1 MSSFSRLLAAGGAA
15 HFADQLATAALPLT
29 AVIVLGAGPGAVGTL
44 VALQGLAWLLAS
56 LPAGVL
62 VDRVPKGLLIALS
75 QAVAGLAFAAATV
88 AATAGSGT
96 ALAAACFI
104 GASGAVVLVLTA
116 LALVPALV
124 PPTALAAANARLE
137 LVRAVAT
144 LAAPVAVGLMADA
157 VTPALGFALAA
168 LASAAAALVAFGL
181 RAPPSPSPS
190 PVPARAPLADA
201 IREGARF
208 ALRHELLR
216 GIALCA
222 VFWNFAFF
230 ALLAVAV
237 PFCLTRVG
245 LDAKGTGL
253 AQGGYGLG
261 LILGAAAA
269 AAIVRRFEPRMILVA
284 GPALSMAAPALLF
297 FAVRGGGLP
306 AAAAAFFFVGFG
318 PMLWL
323 ICQTS
328 IRQLV
333 TPPDLIGR
341 VAATIQVAIYGVR
354 PLGAFAGG
362 WVGAL
367 FGLDA
372 ALVLVLAAFGLS
384 LAVPLVSAL
393 GRLRAMPENVGLSPA
408 GC

>member
-88 AATAGSGT
+88 AVTAGSGT

-104 GASGAVVLVLTA
+104 GASGAVILVLTA

-124 PPTALAAANARLE
+124 PPMALAAANARLE

-245 LDAKGTGL
+245 LNAKGTGL

-269 AAIVRRFEPRMILVA
+269 AAIVRRFEPRVILVA
-284 GPALSMAAPALLF
+284 GPALSMAAPVLLF
-297 FAVRGGGLP
+297 LAARGGGLP

>member
-29 AVIVLGAGPGAVGTL
+29 AVVVLGAGPGTVGTL

-88 AATAGSGT
+88 AVTAGSGT

-104 GASGAVVLVLTA
+104 GASGAVILVLTA

-245 LDAKGTGL
+245 LNAKGTGL

-269 AAIVRRFEPRMILVA
+269 AAIVRRFEPRVILVA
-284 GPALSMAAPALLF
+284 GPALSMAAPVLLF
-297 FAVRGGGLP
+297 LAARGGGLP

-393 GRLRAMPENVGLSPA
+393 GRPRAMPENVGLSPA

>member
-1 MSSFSRLLAAGGAA
+1 MSSFSRLLAAGGAT

-29 AVIVLGAGPGAVGTL
+29 AVIVLGAGPGTVGTL

-168 LASAAAALVAFGL
+168 IASAAAALVAFRL
-181 RAPPSPSPS
+181 RAPPSP
-190 PVPARAPLADA
+190 VRARAPLADA

-269 AAIVRRFEPRMILVA
+269 AAIVRRFEPRVILVA
-284 GPALSMAAPALLF
+284 GPALSMAAPVLLF
-297 FAVRGGGLP
+297 LAARGGGLP

>member
-29 AVIVLGAGPGAVGTL
+29 AVIVLGAGPGTVGTL

-104 GASGAVVLVLTA
+104 GASGAVILVLTA

-124 PPTALAAANARLE
+124 PPAALAAANARLE

-168 LASAAAALVAFGL
+168 LASAAAAFVAFGL
-181 RAPPSPSPS
+181 RAPSS

-269 AAIVRRFEPRMILVA
+269 AAIVRRFEPRVILVA
-284 GPALSMAAPALLF
+284 GPALSMAAPVLLF
-297 FAVRGGGLP
+297 LAARGGGLP

>member
-1 MSSFSRLLAAGGAA
+1 MSSFSRLLAAGGAT

-29 AVIVLGAGPGAVGTL
+29 AVIVLGAGPGTVGTL

-168 LASAAAALVAFGL
+168 IASAAAALVAFRL
-181 RAPPSPSPS
+181 RAPPSP
-190 PVPARAPLADA
+190 VRARAPLADA

-253 AQGGYGLG
+253 AQGGLGLG

>member
-29 AVIVLGAGPGAVGTL
+29 AVIVLGAGPGTVGTL

-104 GASGAVVLVLTA
+104 GASGAVILVLTA

-124 PPTALAAANARLE
+124 PAAALAAANARLE

-168 LASAAAALVAFGL
+168 IASAAAAFIAFGL
-181 RAPPSPSPS
+181 RAPSSPG
-190 PVPARAPLADA
+190 PARAPLADA

-269 AAIVRRFEPRMILVA
+269 AAIVRRFEPRVILVA

-297 FAVRGGGLP
+297 FAARGGGLP

>member
-29 AVIVLGAGPGAVGTL
+29 AVIVLGAGPGTVGTL

-75 QAVAGLAFAAATV
+75 QATAGLAFAAATV

-104 GASGAVVLVLTA
+104 GASGAVILVLTA

-124 PPTALAAANARLE
+124 PATALAAANARLE

-144 LAAPVAVGLMADA
+144 LAAPVAVGLMAEA
-157 VTPALGFALAA
+157 VSPALGFALAA
-168 LASAAAALVAFGL
+168 LASAAAALVVFGL
-181 RAPPSPSPS
+181 RAPPSQ
-190 PVPARAPLADA
+190 VRTRAPLADA

>member
-29 AVIVLGAGPGAVGTL
+29 AVIVLGAGPGTVGTL

-104 GASGAVVLVLTA
+104 GASGAVILVLTA

-124 PPTALAAANARLE
+124 PPAALAAANARLE
-137 LVRAVAT
+137 LVRAGAT

-168 LASAAAALVAFGL
+168 IASAAAALVAFGL
-181 RAPPSPSPS
+181 RTPASPG
-190 PVPARAPLADA
+190 PARAPLADA

-269 AAIVRRFEPRMILVA
+269 AAIVRRFEPRAILIA
-284 GPALSMAAPALLF
+284 GPALSMAAPVLLF
-297 FAVRGGGLP
+297 FAARDGGLP
-306 AAAAAFFFVGFG
+306 AAAAAFFLVGFG

>member
-29 AVIVLGAGPGAVGTL
+29 AVIVLGAGPGTVGTL

-75 QAVAGLAFAAATV
+75 QAIAGLAFAAATV

-104 GASGAVVLVLTA
+104 GASGAVILVLTA

-124 PPTALAAANARLE
+124 PATALAAANARLE

-168 LASAAAALVAFGL
+168 IASAAAAFIAFGL
-181 RAPPSPSPS
+181 RAPSSPG
-190 PVPARAPLADA
+190 PARAPLADA

-269 AAIVRRFEPRMILVA
+269 AAIVRRFEPRVILVA
-284 GPALSMAAPALLF
+284 GPALSMAAPVLLF
-297 FAVRGGGLP
+297 LAARGGGLP

>member
-1 MSSFSRLLAAGGAA
+1 MSSFSRLLAAGGAT

-104 GASGAVVLVLTA
+104 GASGAVILVLTA

-168 LASAAAALVAFGL
+168 IASAAAALVAFGL
-181 RAPPSPSPS
+181 RAPPS

-245 LDAKGTGL
+245 LNAKGTGL

-269 AAIVRRFEPRMILVA
+269 AAIVRRFEPRVILVA
-284 GPALSMAAPALLF
+284 GPALSMAAPVLLF
-297 FAVRGGGLP
+297 LAARGGGLP

-393 GRLRAMPENVGLSPA
+393 GRLRAMPENVGLSSA

>member
-29 AVIVLGAGPGAVGTL
+29 AVIVLGAGPGTVGTL

-104 GASGAVVLVLTA
+104 GASGAVILVLTA

-124 PPTALAAANARLE
+124 PPAALAAANARLE

-181 RAPPSPSPS
+181 RAPPSP
-190 PVPARAPLADA
+190 VPARAPLAEA

-237 PFCLTRVG
+237 PFCLARVG
-245 LDAKGTGL
+245 LEAKGTGL

-269 AAIVRRFEPRMILVA
+269 AAIVRRFEPRVILVA
-284 GPALSMAAPALLF
+284 GPALSMAAPVLLF
-297 FAVRGGGLP
+297 LAARGGGLP
-306 AAAAAFFFVGFG
+306 TAAAAFFFVGFG

-372 ALVLVLAAFGLS
+372 ALGLVLAAFGLS

>member
-29 AVIVLGAGPGAVGTL
+29 AVVVLGAGPGTVGTL

-88 AATAGSGT
+88 AVTAGSGT

-104 GASGAVVLVLTA
+104 GASGAVILVLTA

-181 RAPPSPSPS
+181 RAPPSPSP
-190 PVPARAPLADA
+190 VPARAPLADA

-245 LDAKGTGL
+245 LNAKGTGL

-269 AAIVRRFEPRMILVA
+269 AAIVRRFEPRVILVA
-284 GPALSMAAPALLF
+284 GPALSMAAPVLLF
-297 FAVRGGGLP
+297 LAARGGGLP

-393 GRLRAMPENVGLSPA
+393 GRPRAMPENVGLSPA

>member
-1 MSSFSRLLAAGGAA
+1 
-15 HFADQLATAALPLT
+15 
-29 AVIVLGAGPGAVGTL
+29 
-44 VALQGLAWLLAS
+44 
-56 LPAGVL
+56 
-62 VDRVPKGLLIALS
+62 
-75 QAVAGLAFAAATV
+75 
-88 AATAGSGT
+88 
-96 ALAAACFI
+96 
-104 GASGAVVLVLTA
+104 
-116 LALVPALV
+116 V
-124 PPTALAAANARLE
+124 PPAALAAANARLE

-168 LASAAAALVAFGL
+168 IASAAAALVAFGL
-181 RAPPSPSPS
+181 RAPPS

-269 AAIVRRFEPRMILVA
+269 AAIVRRFEPRVILVA
-284 GPALSMAAPALLF
+284 GPALSMAAPVLLF
-297 FAVRGGGLP
+297 LAARGGGLP

-367 FGLDA
+367 FELDA
-372 ALVLVLAAFGLS
+372 ALGLVLAAFGLS

>member
-29 AVIVLGAGPGAVGTL
+29 AVIVLGAGPGTVGTL

-104 GASGAVVLVLTA
+104 GASGAVILVLTA

-168 LASAAAALVAFGL
+168 IASAAAALVAFGL
-181 RAPPSPSPS
+181 RAPPS

-269 AAIVRRFEPRMILVA
+269 AAIVRRFEPRVILVA
-284 GPALSMAAPALLF
+284 GPALSMAAPVLLF
-297 FAVRGGGLP
+297 LAARGGGLP

>member
-29 AVIVLGAGPGAVGTL
+29 AVIVLGAGPGTVGTL

-75 QAVAGLAFAAATV
+75 QAGAGLAFAAATV

-104 GASGAVVLVLTA
+104 GASGAVILVLTA

-124 PPTALAAANARLE
+124 PPAALAAANARLE
-137 LVRAVAT
+137 LVRAGAT

-168 LASAAAALVAFGL
+168 IASAAAALVAFGL
-181 RAPPSPSPS
+181 RTPASPGP
-190 PVPARAPLADA
+190 RAPLADA

-269 AAIVRRFEPRMILVA
+269 AAIVRRFEPRVILVA
-284 GPALSMAAPALLF
+284 GPALSMAAPVLLF
-297 FAVRGGGLP
+297 FAARGGGLP
-306 AAAAAFFFVGFG
+306 AAAAAFFLVGFG

-362 WVGAL
+362 TVAWA

-372 ALVLVLAAFGLS
+372 ALVLVLAGFGLS
-384 LAVPLVSAL
+384 LAVPLASAL
-393 GRLRAMPENVGLSPA
+393 GRLRTMPRDAVA
-408 GC
+408 AAA

>member
-1 MSSFSRLLAAGGAA
+1 MSSFSRLLAAGGAT

-29 AVIVLGAGPGAVGTL
+29 AVIVLGAGPGTVGTL

-75 QAVAGLAFAAATV
+75 QALAALAFAAATV

-96 ALAAACFI
+96 ALAATCFI
-104 GASGAVVLVLTA
+104 GASGAVILVLTA

-124 PPTALAAANARLE
+124 PATALAAANARLE

-157 VTPALGFALAA
+157 VTPALWFALAA
-168 LASAAAALVAFGL
+168 IASAAAALVAFRL
-181 RAPPSPSPS
+181 RAPPSP
-190 PVPARAPLADA
+190 VRARAPLADA

-269 AAIVRRFEPRMILVA
+269 AAIVRRFEPRVILVA
-284 GPALSMAAPALLF
+284 GPALSMAAPVLLF
-297 FAVRGGGLP
+297 LAARGGGLP

>member
-29 AVIVLGAGPGAVGTL
+29 AVIVLGAGPGTVGTL

-88 AATAGSGT
+88 AVTAGSGT

-104 GASGAVVLVLTA
+104 GASGAVILVLTA

-245 LDAKGTGL
+245 LNAKGTGL

-269 AAIVRRFEPRMILVA
+269 AAIVRRFEPRVILVA
-284 GPALSMAAPALLF
+284 GPALSMAAPVLLF
-297 FAVRGGGLP
+297 LAARGGGLP

-393 GRLRAMPENVGLSPA
+393 GRPRAMPENVGLSPA

>member
-29 AVIVLGAGPGAVGTL
+29 AVIVLGAGPGTVGTL

-75 QAVAGLAFAAATV
+75 QAGAGLAFAAATV

-104 GASGAVVLVLTA
+104 GASGAVILVLTA

-124 PPTALAAANARLE
+124 PPAALAAANARLE
-137 LVRAVAT
+137 LVRAGAT

-168 LASAAAALVAFGL
+168 IASAAAALVAFGL
-181 RAPPSPSPS
+181 RTPASPG
-190 PVPARAPLADA
+190 PARAPLADA

-269 AAIVRRFEPRMILVA
+269 AAIVRRFEPRAILIA
-284 GPALSMAAPALLF
+284 GPALSMAAPVLLF
-297 FAVRGGGLP
+297 LAARDGGLP
-306 AAAAAFFFVGFG
+306 AAAAAFFLVGFG

>member
-29 AVIVLGAGPGAVGTL
+29 AVIVLGAGPGTVGTL

-104 GASGAVVLVLTA
+104 GASGAVILVLTA

-124 PPTALAAANARLE
+124 PPAALAAANARLE

-168 LASAAAALVAFGL
+168 IASAAAALVAFGL
-181 RAPPSPSPS
+181 RAPPS

-269 AAIVRRFEPRMILVA
+269 AAIVRRFEPRVILVA
-284 GPALSMAAPALLF
+284 GPALSMAAPVLLF
-297 FAVRGGGLP
+297 LAARGGGLP

>member
-29 AVIVLGAGPGAVGTL
+29 AVVVLGAGPGTVGTL

-88 AATAGSGT
+88 AVTAGSGT

-104 GASGAVVLVLTA
+104 GASGAVILVLTA

-245 LDAKGTGL
+245 LNAKGTGL

-269 AAIVRRFEPRMILVA
+269 AAIVRRFEPRVILVA
-284 GPALSMAAPALLF
+284 GPALSMAAPVLLF
-297 FAVRGGGLP
+297 LAARGGGLP

-384 LAVPLVSAL
+384 LAVP
-393 GRLRAMPENVGLSPA
+393 
-408 GC
+408 

>member
-29 AVIVLGAGPGAVGTL
+29 AVIVLGAGPGTVGTL

-62 VDRVPKGLLIALS
+62 VDRVPKGFLIALS

-104 GASGAVVLVLTA
+104 GASGAVILVLTA

-124 PPTALAAANARLE
+124 PAAALAAANARLE

-168 LASAAAALVAFGL
+168 IASAAAAFIAFGL
-181 RAPPSPSPS
+181 RAPSSPG
-190 PVPARAPLADA
+190 PARAPLADA

-269 AAIVRRFEPRMILVA
+269 AAIVRRFEPRVILVA
-284 GPALSMAAPALLF
+284 GPALSMAAPVLLF
-297 FAVRGGGLP
+297 LAARGGGLP

>member
-29 AVIVLGAGPGAVGTL
+29 AVIVLGAGPGTVGTL
-44 VALQGLAWLLAS
+44 VALQGLAWLFAS

-104 GASGAVVLVLTA
+104 GASGAVILVLTA

-124 PPTALAAANARLE
+124 PPASLAAANARLE

-144 LAAPVAVGLMADA
+144 LAAPVAVGLMAEA

-168 LASAAAALVAFGL
+168 FASAAAAFVAFGL
-181 RAPPSPSPS
+181 RAPSS

-269 AAIVRRFEPRMILVA
+269 AAIVRRFEPRVILVA
-284 GPALSMAAPALLF
+284 GPALSMAAPVLLF
-297 FAVRGGGLP
+297 LAARGGGLP

-362 WVGAL
+362 WIGAL

>member
-29 AVIVLGAGPGAVGTL
+29 AVIVLGAGPGTVGTL

-75 QAVAGLAFAAATV
+75 QAIAGLAFAAATV

-104 GASGAVVLVLTA
+104 GASGAVILVLTA

-124 PPTALAAANARLE
+124 PAAALAAANARLE

-168 LASAAAALVAFGL
+168 IASAAAAFIAFGL
-181 RAPPSPSPS
+181 RAPSSPG
-190 PVPARAPLADA
+190 PARAPLADA

-269 AAIVRRFEPRMILVA
+269 AAIVRRFEPRVILVA
-284 GPALSMAAPALLF
+284 GPALSMAAPVLLF
-297 FAVRGGGLP
+297 LAARGGGLP

>member
-29 AVIVLGAGPGAVGTL
+29 AVIVLGAGPGTVGTL

-104 GASGAVVLVLTA
+104 GASGAVILVLTA

-144 LAAPVAVGLMADA
+144 LAAPVLVGLMADA

-168 LASAAAALVAFGL
+168 IASAAAAFIAFGL
-181 RAPPSPSPS
+181 RAPSSPG
-190 PVPARAPLADA
+190 PARAPLADA

-269 AAIVRRFEPRMILVA
+269 AAIVRRFEPRVILVA
-284 GPALSMAAPALLF
+284 GPALSMAAPVLLF
-297 FAVRGGGLP
+297 LAARGGGLP

>member
-29 AVIVLGAGPGAVGTL
+29 AVIVLGAGPGTVGTL

-104 GASGAVVLVLTA
+104 GASGAVILVLTA

-124 PPTALAAANARLE
+124 PAAALAAANARLE

-168 LASAAAALVAFGL
+168 IASAAAAFIAFGL
-181 RAPPSPSPS
+181 RAPSSPG
-190 PVPARAPLADA
+190 PARAPLADA

-269 AAIVRRFEPRMILVA
+269 AAIVRRFEPRVILVA

-297 FAVRGGGLP
+297 LAARGGGLP

>member
-29 AVIVLGAGPGAVGTL
+29 AVIVLGAGPGTVGTL

-75 QAVAGLAFAAATV
+75 QALAALAFAAATV

-104 GASGAVVLVLTA
+104 GASGAVILVLTA

-144 LAAPVAVGLMADA
+144 LAAPVLVGLMADA

-168 LASAAAALVAFGL
+168 IASAAAALVAFGL
-181 RAPPSPSPS
+181 RAPSSPG
-190 PVPARAPLADA
+190 PARAPLADA

-269 AAIVRRFEPRMILVA
+269 AAIVRRFEPRVILVA
-284 GPALSMAAPALLF
+284 GPALSMAAPVLLF
-297 FAVRGGGLP
+297 LAARGGGLP

>member
-29 AVIVLGAGPGAVGTL
+29 AVIVLGAGPGTVGTL

-104 GASGAVVLVLTA
+104 GASGAVILVLTA

-124 PPTALAAANARLE
+124 PPGALAAANARLE

-168 LASAAAALVAFGL
+168 IASAAAAFIAFGL
-181 RAPPSPSPS
+181 RAPSSPG
-190 PVPARAPLADA
+190 PARAPLADA

-269 AAIVRRFEPRMILVA
+269 AAIVRRFEPRVILVA
-284 GPALSMAAPALLF
+284 GPALSMAAPVLLF
-297 FAVRGGGLP
+297 LAARGGGLP

>member
-29 AVIVLGAGPGAVGTL
+29 AVIVLGAGPGTVGTL

-62 VDRVPKGLLIALS
+62 VDRVPKGLLIALW

-104 GASGAVVLVLTA
+104 GASGAVILVLTA

-124 PPTALAAANARLE
+124 PAAALAAANARLE

-144 LAAPVAVGLMADA
+144 LAAPVLVGLMADA

-168 LASAAAALVAFGL
+168 IASAAAAFIAFGL
-181 RAPPSPSPS
+181 RAPSSPG
-190 PVPARAPLADA
+190 PARAPLADA

-269 AAIVRRFEPRMILVA
+269 AAIVRRFEPRVILVA
-284 GPALSMAAPALLF
+284 GPALSMAAPVLLF
-297 FAVRGGGLP
+297 LAARGGGLP

>member
-29 AVIVLGAGPGAVGTL
+29 AVIVLGAGPGTVGTL

-104 GASGAVVLVLTA
+104 GASGAVILVLTA

-124 PPTALAAANARLE
+124 PAAALAAANARLE

-168 LASAAAALVAFGL
+168 IASAAAAFIAFGL
-181 RAPPSPSPS
+181 RAPSSPG
-190 PVPARAPLADA
+190 PARAPLADA

-269 AAIVRRFEPRMILVA
+269 AAIVRRFEPRVILVA
-284 GPALSMAAPALLF
+284 GPALSMAAPVLLF
-297 FAVRGGGLP
+297 LAARGGGLP

>member
-29 AVIVLGAGPGAVGTL
+29 AVIVLGAGPGTVGTL

-75 QAVAGLAFAAATV
+75 QAGAGLAFAAATV

-104 GASGAVVLVLTA
+104 GASGAVILVLTA

-124 PPTALAAANARLE
+124 PPAALAAANARLE
-137 LVRAVAT
+137 LVRAGAT

-168 LASAAAALVAFGL
+168 IASAAAALVAFGL
-181 RAPPSPSPS
+181 RTPASPG
-190 PVPARAPLADA
+190 PARAPLADA

-269 AAIVRRFEPRMILVA
+269 AAIVRRFEPRAILIA
-284 GPALSMAAPALLF
+284 GPALSMAAPVLLF
-297 FAVRGGGLP
+297 FAARDGGLP
-306 AAAAAFFFVGFG
+306 AAAAAFFLVGFG

>member
-1 MSSFSRLLAAGGAA
+1 MSSFSRLLATGGAA

-29 AVIVLGAGPGAVGTL
+29 AVIILGAGPGTVGTL

-75 QAVAGLAFAAATV
+75 QAVAGLAFAAATI
-88 AATAGSGT
+88 AAMAGSGT

-104 GASGAVVLVLTA
+104 GASGAVILVLTA

-124 PPTALAAANARLE
+124 PPAALAAANARLE

-181 RAPPSPSPS
+181 RAPLS

-237 PFCLTRVG
+237 PFCLARVG
-245 LDAKGTGL
+245 LEAKGTGL

-269 AAIVRRFEPRMILVA
+269 AAIVRRFEPRVILVA
-284 GPALSMAAPALLF
+284 GPALSMAAPVLLF
-297 FAVRGGGLP
+297 LAARGGGLP
-306 AAAAAFFFVGFG
+306 TAAAAFFFVGFG

-333 TPPDLIGR
+333 TPPELIGR

>member
-1 MSSFSRLLAAGGAA
+1 MSPFSRLLAAGGAA

-44 VALQGLAWLLAS
+44 VAMQGLAWLLAS

-62 VDRVPKGLLIALS
+62 VDRVPKGLLIALT
-75 QAVAGLAFAAATV
+75 QALAALAFLAATI
-88 AATAGSGT
+88 AALAGSGT

-104 GASGAVVLVLTA
+104 GASGAVILVLTA

-124 PPTALAAANARLE
+124 PPAALAAANARLE
-137 LVRAVAT
+137 LVRAVVT
-144 LAAPVAVGLMADA
+144 LAAPVAVGLMAEA

-168 LASAAAALVAFGL
+168 IASAAAALVAFGL
-181 RAPPSPSPS
+181 RAPAS
-190 PVPARAPLADA
+190 PVPARAPLASA
-201 IREGARF
+201 MREGARF

-261 LILGAAAA
+261 LLLGAAAA
-269 AAIVRRFEPRMILVA
+269 AAIVRRFEPRVILVA
-284 GPALSMAAPALLF
+284 GPALSMLAPMLLF
-297 FAVRGGGLP
+297 LAARGGGLP
-306 AAAAAFFFVGFG
+306 AAAAAFFLVGFG

-333 TPPDLIGR
+333 TPPALIGR

-362 WVGAL
+362 WIGAL

>member
-1 MSSFSRLLAAGGAA
+1 
-15 HFADQLATAALPLT
+15 
-29 AVIVLGAGPGAVGTL
+29 I
-44 VALQGLAWLLAS
+44 
-56 LPAGVL
+56 
-62 VDRVPKGLLIALS
+62 
-75 QAVAGLAFAAATV
+75 
-88 AATAGSGT
+88 
-96 ALAAACFI
+96 
-104 GASGAVVLVLTA
+104 
-116 LALVPALV
+116 
-124 PPTALAAANARLE
+124 
-137 LVRAVAT
+137 
-144 LAAPVAVGLMADA
+144 
-157 VTPALGFALAA
+157 
-168 LASAAAALVAFGL
+168 AFGL
-181 RAPPSPSPS
+181 RAPSSPG
-190 PVPARAPLADA
+190 PARAPLADA

-269 AAIVRRFEPRMILVA
+269 AAIVRRFEPRVILVA
-284 GPALSMAAPALLF
+284 GPALSMAAPVLLF
-297 FAVRGGGLP
+297 LAARGGGLP

>member
-29 AVIVLGAGPGAVGTL
+29 AVIVLGAGPGTVGTL

-75 QAVAGLAFAAATV
+75 QALAGLAFAAATV

-104 GASGAVVLVLTA
+104 GASGAVILVLTA

-124 PPTALAAANARLE
+124 PPGALAAANARLE

-168 LASAAAALVAFGL
+168 IASAAAAFIAFGL
-181 RAPPSPSPS
+181 RAPSSPG
-190 PVPARAPLADA
+190 PARAPLADA
-201 IREGARF
+201 IRAGARF

-269 AAIVRRFEPRMILVA
+269 AAIVRRFEPRVILVA
-284 GPALSMAAPALLF
+284 GPALSMAAPVLLF
-297 FAVRGGGLP
+297 LAARGGGLP